1 MFVTR
6 MITVARAS
14 RRPAVAGWPPIVA
27 PLLLLLLPFLLRA
40 VALPASVLDPDE
52 GLYLVQAIAWLK
64 GGWPYLAVWDMHP
77 VGAPALLTVAVALAP
92 SPLVALRL
100 AGMVA
105 VAVTSLLLMRL
116 VMRLGAGRAAG
127 FAAGLLYACHTLVL
141 GGLATNTEILFAPFM
156 VAGATLILA
165 ETLAAGA
172 PRPGLAA
179 CPPRPGMVFLGGLWF
194 GCALWVKQVAGLEA
208 SALWLTLAC
217 VVLVEKRAGIP
228 RVLLLALVFALGCA
242 LPTAVTAGA
251 YAAMGA
257 FGEWWH
263 SNVTVLM
270 HYAAVEDGSPGLR
283 RGLAAALG
291 FLLWLLAAAAL
302 LGLAPR
308 PAIRRGALLLPW
320 LGAALLQAVA
330 PGKYFDHYF
339 LMLLPPLCALAALG
353 LQAAAL
359 RAARRGARAGAV
371 VVLAAAI
378 AALPVSAMLLPR
390 LGHGFGWR
398 GADPPAQVA
407 AIARVEVGP
416 GDSVFIANWHP
427 VVYALAGLDPPTRFA
442 FPSHLAGL
450 HAGLTGLDQDAE
462 LARVLALP
470 PRLIVIAPARW
481 WLVRPEARAM
491 IEAALVRYDR
501 IAQVEDGDGPVEVW
515 RRR

>member
-1 MFVTR
+1 MYVTR
-6 MITVARAS
+6 MTTDAAQPRGHAS
-14 RRPAVAGWPPIVA
+14 RRWAAA
-27 PLLLLLLPFLLRA
+27 SLLLLLLPFLLRA

-77 VGAPALLTVAVALAP
+77 VGAPGLLTVAVALAP

-105 VAVTSLLLMRL
+105 VAATSLLLMRL
-116 VMRLGAGRAAG
+116 VMRLGASRAAG
-127 FAAGLLYACHTLVL
+127 FAAGLLYVCHTLVL

-165 ETLAAGA
+165 ETLAPGA
-172 PRPGLAA
+172 PRPGL
-179 CPPRPGMVFLGGLWF
+179 VFLGGLWF
-194 GCALWVKQVAGLEA
+194 GCALWIKQVVGLEA
-208 SALWLTLAC
+208 SSLWLTMAI
-217 VVLVEKRAGIP
+217 VVLAEKRAGIAG
-228 RVLLLALVFALGCA
+228 VLLLALVFALGCA
-242 LPTAVTAGA
+242 LPTAITAGA
-251 YAAMGA
+251 YAAMGE
-257 FGEWWH
+257 FGAWWN

-270 HYAAVEDGSPGLR
+270 NYAAVEDGSPGLR

-320 LGAALLQAVA
+320 LGAAVVQAAA

-353 LQAAAL
+353 LQAAAM
-359 RAARRGARAGAV
+359 RAARRGARAAAV
-371 VVLAAAI
+371 VLLAAAI

-407 AIARVEVGP
+407 AIAQAEIGAEIGAEVAAGEALF
-416 GDSVFIANWHP
+416 VANWHP

-442 FPSHLAGL
+442 FPGHLAGL

-470 PRLIVIAPARW
+470 PRIIVVAPSRW
-481 WLVRPEARAM
+481 WLVRPEARVM

-501 IAQVEDGDGPVEVW
+501 IAAIQDGEGVVEVW